1 MNVNELQVGATLG
14 PLTLDPVTRLELI
27 KYAGASGDFNP
38 IHTIDEEASKAG
50 LPGVIAHGMLTMG
63 RMARLFSPYL
73 QEGFVE
79 QFSTRFT
86 GMVFVDDIITF
97 QAEVKETAE
106 TSKIFAVV
114 AKNQKDQIVAKGNVT
129 FKIYA

>member
-1 MNVNELQVGATLG
+1 MSLTELQVGDTLG
-14 PLTLDPVTRLELI
+14 TLTLDPITRLELI
-27 KYAGASGDFNP
+27 KYAGASGDYNP

-50 LPGVIAHGMLTMG
+50 LSGVIAHGMLTMG

-73 QEGFVE
+73 EQGFIE

-86 GMVFVDDIITF
+86 GMVFVGDVITF
-97 QAEVKETAE
+97 QAEVKESGE
-106 TSKIFAVV
+106 TNKVFSVV
-114 AKNQKDQIVAKGNVT
+114 AKNQKDQIVAKGNIT